1 MTDAGG
7 LIVDA
12 YGGKYGGYSGGN
24 VATDFFGAVP
34 GSKFLSEKTGMGS
47 AWAWGL
53 AIVIVCLIILTLILN
68 PWDMYGVSYRS
79 GFRDHAGTRLGHA
92 SARSDGYGEPSETSI
107 RLGGLQ
113 EGFRD
118 QDAFAGIRS
127 GFANS
132 RETPYYSD
140 VTNRV
145 LRMENRE
152 KEAVRSLG
160 KINQERLRRAAEDTQ
175 STTPLPW
182 GPFWKEWKQ
191 THPIDGEPGYGFE
204 GFEDLDPTKDLI
216 AY

>member
-34 GSKFLSEKTGMGS
+34 GAKFLYAKTEMGS
-47 AWAWGL
+47 AWGWGL
-53 AIVIVCLIILTLILN
+53 AIVIVCVLILIAIIV
-68 PWDMYGVSYRS
+68 PSVYAYKS
-79 GFRDHAGTRLGHA
+79 GFRDHAGIRLGHA
-92 SARSDGYGEPSETSI
+92 SARSDGYGEPAETSI
-107 RLGGLQ
+107 RLGGVR
-113 EGFRD
+113 ESFRD
-118 QDAFAGIRS
+118 QDAFASIRS

-132 RETPYYSD
+132 RETPYYPD

-160 KINQERLRRAAEDTQ
+160 KINQERLRRAVEDTQ

-191 THPIDGEPGYGFE
+191 THPMDGEPGYGYE